1 MKLYI
6 ETMGCPKNFNDSE
19 GAAGIWENSGMTI
32 TDNPYDADAI
42 MVNTCGF
49 INDAKQ
55 ESIDMIFDMARL
67 IEEDESVNRK
77 VLIVSVCLTQRF
89 GDELYEE
96 IPEIDIVLG
105 VNEYEKLPE
114 IVRNF
119 KAGQRQKHIG
129 CNADTFAE
137 FTARKYEDNP
147 YTATVRIAE
156 GCNNCCTYCVIPMIR
171 GGYRSR
177 PWEAVVDEVKEM
189 AARGTKEII
198 LIAQDVTEYG
208 TDLYGRPSLPML
220 LRYLCKIEGI
230 RWIRL
235 MYCYEDKITDELIQI
250 MAEEPKICHYIDIPL
265 QHVSD
270 NVLGRMNRR
279 STNESIRNTIGRLRK
294 AVPDIHIRTTFITGF
309 PGETEEDF
317 DELYDFAAEMR
328 FERLGVFAY
337 SQEEGT
343 VAGDMPDQIEEEIK
357 AERADSIMRMQ
368 IEISKEVNES
378 KIGQT
383 LDVMVDSM
391 DEEGAYIG
399 RTQYDAP
406 EIDNSVIFKSETQLQ
421 PGDMVRVKVTDA
433 FDYDLV
439 GIMED

>member
-77 VLIVSVCLTQRF
+77 VLIVSGCLTQRF

-129 CNADTFAE
+129 CNEDTFAE
-137 FTARKYEDNP
+137 FTARKYENNP

-177 PWEAVVDEVKEM
+177 PWEAVVNEVKEM
-189 AARGTKEII
+189 AASNMYRFKKEHKKQR
-198 LIAQDVTEYG
+198 LCCYKARDVE
-208 TDLYGRPSLPML
+208 
-220 LRYLCKIEGI
+220 
-230 RWIRL
+230 
-235 MYCYEDKITDELIQI
+235 
-250 MAEEPKICHYIDIPL
+250 A
-265 QHVSD
+265 
-270 NVLGRMNRR
+270 
-279 STNESIRNTIGRLRK
+279 
-294 AVPDIHIRTTFITGF
+294 
-309 PGETEEDF
+309 
-317 DELYDFAAEMR
+317 
-328 FERLGVFAY
+328 
-337 SQEEGT
+337 
-343 VAGDMPDQIEEEIK
+343 
-357 AERADSIMRMQ
+357 
-368 IEISKEVNES
+368 
-378 KIGQT
+378 
-383 LDVMVDSM
+383 
-391 DEEGAYIG
+391 
-399 RTQYDAP
+399 
-406 EIDNSVIFKSETQLQ
+406 
-421 PGDMVRVKVTDA
+421 
-433 FDYDLV
+433 
-439 GIMED
+439 

>member
-77 VLIVSVCLTQRF
+77 VLIVSGCLTQRF

-129 CNADTFAE
+129 CNEDTFAE
-137 FTARKYEDNP
+137 FTARKYENNP

-177 PWEAVVDEVKEM
+177 PWEAVVNEVKEM
-189 AARGTKEII
+189 AARGTREII

-378 KIGQT
+378 KIGQI

>member
-67 IEEDESVNRK
+67 IDEDESVNRK
-77 VLIVSVCLTQRF
+77 VLIVSGCLTQRF

-129 CNADTFAE
+129 CNEDTFAE
-137 FTARKYEDNP
+137 FTARKYENNP

>member
-67 IEEDESVNRK
+67 IDEDESVNRK
-77 VLIVSVCLTQRF
+77 VLIVSGCLTQRF

-265 QHVSD
+265 QHASD
-270 NVLGRMNRR
+270 RVLRDMNRHSSR
-279 STNESIRNTIGRLRK
+279 ASIDETIRKLRT
-294 AVPDIHIRTTFITGF
+294 AMPDITIRTTLIVGF

-317 DELYDFAAEMR
+317 AELQQFVAQQR
-328 FERLGVFAY
+328 FERLGAFTY
-337 SQEEGT
+337 SREEGT
-343 VAGDMPDQIEEEIK
+343 PAAERTDQIPEAVKEERLDALMVEQ
-357 AERADSIMRMQ
+357 MQ
-368 IEISKEVNES
+368 ISLEHNQAL
-378 KIGQT
+378 IGKK
-383 LDVMVDSM
+383 LEVMVDRL
-391 DEEGAYIG
+391 DEDGESYVG
-399 RTQYDAP
+399 RTRMDAP
-406 EIDNSVIFKSETQLQ
+406 EIDNSVIFSAVRDHE
-421 PGDMVRVKVTDA
+421 PGDIVTVEILDA
-433 FDYDLV
+433 FDYDLEGREV
-439 GIMED
+439 

>member
-1 MKLYI
+1 
-6 ETMGCPKNFNDSE
+6 
-19 GAAGIWENSGMTI
+19 
-32 TDNPYDADAI
+32 
-42 MVNTCGF
+42 
-49 INDAKQ
+49 
-55 ESIDMIFDMARL
+55 
-67 IEEDESVNRK
+67 
-77 VLIVSVCLTQRF
+77 
-89 GDELYEE
+89 
-96 IPEIDIVLG
+96 
-105 VNEYEKLPE
+105 
-114 IVRNF
+114 
-119 KAGQRQKHIG
+119 
-129 CNADTFAE
+129 
-137 FTARKYEDNP
+137 
-147 YTATVRIAE
+147 
-156 GCNNCCTYCVIPMIR
+156 
-171 GGYRSR
+171 
-177 PWEAVVDEVKEM
+177 
-189 AARGTKEII
+189 
-198 LIAQDVTEYG
+198 
-208 TDLYGRPSLPML
+208 
-220 LRYLCKIEGI
+220 
-230 RWIRL
+230 